1 MDADK
6 INEVRQFNRFY
17 TRTLQLTNKY
27 HLGTGLTVLESRL
40 LLEIYENKLRTA
52 NELVALLDIDKGYL
66 SRVLKSLQKR
76 GYIEQTI
83 DDADK
88 RSKLLALT
96 TLGHNT
102 LNTIN
107 KRADQQVYQLFSDL
121 SDQEIEQVISAMDFI
136 QKKVNLS

>member
-107 KRADQQVYQLFSDL
+107 KRADQQVDQLLSDL

-136 QKKVNLS
+136 QKKVNLD

>member
-107 KRADQQVYQLFSDL
+107 KRADQQVDQLFSDL

>member
-6 INEVRQFNRFY
+6 INEVREFNRFY

-40 LLEIYENKLRTA
+40 LLEIYENKLQTA

-66 SRVLKSLQKR
+66 SRVLKSLVKR

-83 DDADK
+83 DNADK
-88 RSKLLALT
+88 RSKLLTLT
-96 TLGHNT
+96 VLGHNT

-107 KRADQQVYQLFSDL
+107 KRADQQVDQLFKGL
-121 SDQEIEQVISAMDFI
+121 SDQEINQVISAMDFI
-136 QKKVNLS
+136 QNKVNLD